1 MTERVINIYIS
12 IYLPL
17 TIIHPMVLVYREIFK
32 LYTFTCS
39 CCDRSFW
46 QELESSSYH
55 LVVIGGLKLNIK
67 FYDHIFKR
75 VKRNTTQSYGLYCF
89 TKVYNHSPFH
99 LLTQNLCDLPWSY
112 KNKNKKVRVY
122 NDYLIFYYLLNN
134 AH

>member
-1 MTERVINIYIS
+1 MIERVINIYIS

-17 TIIHPMVLVYREIFK
+17 TIIHPMVLVYRQIFK

-55 LVVIGGLKLNIK
+55 PVVIGGLKLNIN
-67 FYDHIFKR
+67 FYDHIFKK

>member
-1 MTERVINIYIS
+1 MIERVINIYIS

-17 TIIHPMVLVYREIFK
+17 TIIQPMVLVYRQIFK
-32 LYTFTCS
+32 LSTFTCS

-75 VKRNTTQSYGLYCF
+75 VKRNTTQSF